1 MSEED
6 TIAERVNRMADQLE
20 NITDC
25 DILLELIDE
34 FVDEIFD
41 ILNDTIQEQ
50 LQILKEELPLLDIPT
65 SITEIIGWIKRLVL
79 GTILPR
85 LRAFIKLVKKI
96 AETAAA
102 LNRLL
107 QVIQSIPDKVERC
120 LDAAQ
125 TELVTS
131 IEIKVQGAIDSVT
144 APIDDALQEIETV
157 QNGIENILENPL
169 NERIATDSLD
179 SFLATVDS
187 AEKAIGEQANDFV
200 DEPLDPEANTA
211 ANTA

>member
-1 MSEED
+1 MSEEN
-6 TIAERVNRMADQLE
+6 TIAARANRMADQLE

-41 ILNDTIQEQ
+41 ILNDSIQEQ
-50 LQILKEELPLLDIPT
+50 LQILKQELPLLDIPT

-79 GTILPR
+79 GQIFPR

-125 TELVTS
+125 IELVTN

-144 APIDDALQEIETV
+144 APVDDALNEIDLI
-157 QNGIENILENPL
+157 QDGIENIIENPL
-169 NERIATDSLD
+169 NERIVTDSLD
-179 SFLATVDS
+179 TFLETVDN
-187 AEKAIGEQANDFV
+187 AERAIGEQTDEFV
-200 DEPLDPEANTA
+200 SEPLPTDPEANTA
-211 ANTA
+211 